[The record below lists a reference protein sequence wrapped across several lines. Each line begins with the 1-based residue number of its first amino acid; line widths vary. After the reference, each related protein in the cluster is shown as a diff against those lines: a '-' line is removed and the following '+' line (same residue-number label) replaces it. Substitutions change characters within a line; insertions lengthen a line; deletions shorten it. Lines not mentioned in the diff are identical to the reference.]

1 VKTGD
6 PMKRV
11 FALAILVHWM
21 MFFALHAIG
30 SVSGTFNPAIF
41 HGLSLFEGLGPV
53 RALPLIAAGLGSA
66 CALAAILFGW
76 AALEAVHSGSQA
88 EQNRFEIERAAFG
101 SSIILFSLV
110 CLTSIIQADPDLL
123 GSATTYFAAMLVSW
137 AVASVEWEIMT
148 SNAEKREAT
157 RASRHAR
164 ALAGDAVF
172 HLNLTRISGRE
183 RKT

>member
-1 VKTGD
+1 
-6 PMKRV
+6 MKRV

-30 SVSGTFNPAIF
+30 AVSGTFNPAIF
-41 HGLSLFEGLGPV
+41 HGITLFEGLGPA

-76 AALEAVHSGSQA
+76 AALEAVHTGPEAQN
-88 EQNRFEIERAAFG
+88 NRFEIERAAFG
-101 SSIILFSLV
+101 SSVVLFSLM
-110 CLTSIIQADPDLL
+110 CLTAIVQSDPRLL
-123 GSATTYFAAMLVSW
+123 VSATTYFAAMLVSW
-137 AVASVEWEIMT
+137 AAASVEWEIIM
-148 SNAEKREAT
+148 SNAAKRDAT

-164 ALAGDAVF
+164 AKAGDAVF

-183 RKT
+183 RKL